1 MEGCLQGGVVGKVFI
16 NNTQYFDNVPQIA
29 WEFFIGDYQPAQKW
43 LKDRKGLALEF
54 EDILHFQ
61 KIIVALF
68 ETNGLMKEVDKI
80 EIE

>member
-29 WEFFIGDYQPAQKW
+29 WEFFIGDYQPGQKW